1 MKAIF
6 NRELDEYFNTP
17 IGYVFVGF
25 FVFLI
30 SWIFSY
36 TNVLTQ
42 NADLSSLFGN
52 LTLVFMF
59 LVPILTMRLISEE
72 KNTKT
77 EQLLL
82 TSPVSVTSIV
92 CGKVFAAFSVFILA
106 LAISLIY
113 PIIISMFSKPQMSEV
128 VAIYIGFF
136 LMGITYIS
144 IGVYISSLTEN
155 QIISAVATFAI
166 LFVLNLID
174 MLSSII
180 TYPVAQNI
188 ISYLSVTGR
197 YTDFTNG
204 LIKIDSVIYYLS
216 LTALFIFL
224 TGYQF
229 EKRRFKK

>member
-1 MKAIF
+1 M
-6 NRELDEYFNTP
+6 
-17 IGYVFVGF
+17 
-25 FVFLI
+25 
-30 SWIFSY
+30 
-36 TNVLTQ
+36 
-42 NADLSSLFGN
+42 
-52 LTLVFMF
+52 
-59 LVPILTMRLISEE
+59 
-72 KNTKT
+72 
-77 EQLLL
+77 
-82 TSPVSVTSIV
+82 
-92 CGKVFAAFSVFILA
+92 FILA

-113 PIIISMFSKPQMSEV
+113 PIIISMFSKPATSEI

-180 TYPVAQNI
+180 TLPVAQKV

-224 TGYQF
+224 TVYQF